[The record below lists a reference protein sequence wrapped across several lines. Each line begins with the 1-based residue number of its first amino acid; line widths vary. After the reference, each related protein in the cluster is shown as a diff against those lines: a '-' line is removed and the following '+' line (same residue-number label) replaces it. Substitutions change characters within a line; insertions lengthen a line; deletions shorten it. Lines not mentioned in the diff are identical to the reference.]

1 MKGFAKTTVLILFLV
16 IIHITI
22 SCCAR
27 IKLKSRMD
35 EIMQL
40 QIDLPEQ
47 LLEVDNGV
55 LSVHQPEPRKSATMV
70 IYYGK
75 EACSECKI
83 NHLYEL
89 IPIYEAS
96 EKYGNFEVLTIF
108 SPNQEDI
115 ELISRL
121 ILSCGFQYPLYLD
134 TNDDFLYLNPEF
146 PKEEIFDS
154 ILIDCEGQPIFIG
167 NPVRSIELWNT
178 FKSAL
183 STIGSDGNK

>member
-1 MKGFAKTTVLILFLV
+1 MFAGNSLKGFAKTTVLILFLV

-89 IPIYEAS
+89 I
-96 EKYGNFEVLTIF
+96 
-108 SPNQEDI
+108 
-115 ELISRL
+115 SRL
-121 ILSCGFQYPLYLD
+121 ILSCGFQHPLYLD

>member
-1 MKGFAKTTVLILFLV
+1 
-16 IIHITI
+16 
-22 SCCAR
+22 
-27 IKLKSRMD
+27 
-35 EIMQL
+35 
-40 QIDLPEQ
+40 
-47 LLEVDNGV
+47 
-55 LSVHQPEPRKSATMV
+55 MV

-83 NHLYEL
+83 NHLY
-89 IPIYEAS
+89 
-96 EKYGNFEVLTIF
+96 
-108 SPNQEDI
+108 

-154 ILIDCEGQPIFIG
+154 ILIDSEGQPIFIG